1 MFWFVIDK
9 RQQLFVEDFPCRGE
23 NCKISF
29 STILVETNM
38 KKLKNHG
45 PQLEEK
51 TKIPC
56 VNNLYRCPTNRR
68 DVESKHKH
76 NTVKHLNMC
85 VELKKKRNTV
95 ANNKACPVCSKV
107 CSKVFA
113 QKPNSKRQVK
123 NFYQDSE
130 YDIVIDNQHDKDTQ
144 NETKPSMVLAID
156 TVPP

>member
-1 MFWFVIDK
+1 MDHNLRK
-9 RQQLFVEDFPCRGE
+9 KLRSRA
-23 NCKISF
+23 
-29 STILVETNM
+29 STIF
-38 KKLKNHG
+38 
-45 PQLEEK
+45 
-51 TKIPC
+51 
-56 VNNLYRCPTNRR
+56 
-68 DVESKHKH
+68 
-76 NTVKHLNMC
+76 TVVQQIAVMW